1 MSNITET
8 IDVDV
13 PVRTAYNQWTQFE
26 SFPQFMEGVT
36 QIEQLSDRR
45 NRWTVEIAGAE
56 RQFTTEITEQT
67 PDQRVAW
74 TTIEGDSGHA
84 GVVSFH
90 HLDDNTCRVH
100 LDMNF
105 DPQGFVE
112 QAGDKLGVV
121 SRRVKGDLE
130 RFKEFIEGRG
140 AESGAWR
147 GTVDRNS

>member
-36 QIEQLSDRR
+36 RIEQLSDRR

-84 GVVSFH
+84 GAVSFH

-100 LDMNF
+100 LDMDF
-105 DPQGFVE
+105 DPQGLVE
-112 QAGDKLGVV
+112 QAGDKLGIV
-121 SRRVKGDLE
+121 SRRVKADLA

>member
-8 IDVDV
+8 IDVEV

-26 SFPQFMEGVT
+26 SFPEFMEGVT
-36 QIEQLSDRR
+36 RIEQLSDRR
-45 NRWTVEIAGAE
+45 NLWTVDIAGAE

-67 PDQRVAW
+67 PDQRIAW
-74 TTIEGDSGHA
+74 TTVDGDSGHA

-90 HLDDNTCRVH
+90 HIDDNNCRVH
-100 LDMNF
+100 LDMRF
-105 DPQGFVE
+105 DPEGFVE

-121 SRRVKGDLE
+121 SRRVRGDLE
-130 RFKEFIEGRG
+130 RFKQFIERQG

-147 GTVDRNS
+147 GSVQRED